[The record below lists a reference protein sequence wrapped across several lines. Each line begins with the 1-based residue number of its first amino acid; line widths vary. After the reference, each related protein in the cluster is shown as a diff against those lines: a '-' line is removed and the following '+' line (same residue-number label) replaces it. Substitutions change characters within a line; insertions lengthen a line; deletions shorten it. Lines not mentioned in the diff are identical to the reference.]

1 MAFFTSEQATKI
13 FEDQFA
19 EQAVVAR
26 ETCALLGP
34 AFLEVLGAWTRCI
47 EAGGKIM
54 FFGNGGSASQAQ
66 HIATELA
73 VRYKADRKAIA
84 AIALNS
90 DTALITAAANDLG
103 FDQIFARQI
112 EALGRPGDLA
122 FGLSTSGR
130 SPNVLRALE
139 VARAMGLVTVALTAG
154 DGGTMASLA
163 DFSLV
168 VPSRVTARVQEM
180 HLTLG
185 HMLCVGVE
193 RALGLA

>member
-1 MAFFTSEQATKI
+1 MKAFTSEQAAKI
-13 FEDQFA
+13 FEDEFA
-19 EQAVVAR
+19 EQAIVAR
-26 ETCALLGP
+26 ETRATLGP
-34 AFLEVLGAWTRCI
+34 AFLEALGAWTRCV
-47 EAGGKIM
+47 EAGGKIL

-73 VRYKADRKAIA
+73 VRYKTDRKAIA
-84 AIALNS
+84 AIALTA
-90 DTALITAAANDLG
+90 DTALITAAGNDLG

-139 VARAMGLVTVALTAG
+139 KARAMGLVTVALTAG
-154 DGGTMASLA
+154 DGGDMAKLA
-163 DFSLV
+163 DFSLI
-168 VPSRVTARVQEM
+168 VPSRVTARIQEM
-180 HLTLG
+180 HLALG
-185 HMLCVGVE
+185 HILCVGVE